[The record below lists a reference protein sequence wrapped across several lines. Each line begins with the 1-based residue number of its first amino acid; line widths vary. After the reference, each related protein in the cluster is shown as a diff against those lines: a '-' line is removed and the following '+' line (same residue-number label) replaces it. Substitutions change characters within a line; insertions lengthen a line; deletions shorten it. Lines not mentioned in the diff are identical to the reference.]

1 MEGQLESSIQGWN
14 QKWVEVE
21 VEVEVGVGVEF
32 GSVHS

>member
-1 MEGQLESSIQGWN
+1 MEDQLESLIQRWN
-14 QKWVEVE
+14 QKW